1 MEWKTPQTGANR
13 LCDTL
18 ASRKPIGD
26 LSLTDF
32 DDFRDGL
39 LDTDGSCRDVNF
51 HPLTLVDCSTIVH
64 RVFAVASDCTAY
76 DSNGVPLR
84 FDAAAF
90 VDSAARI
97 PSAHA
102 ALSNVAGL
110 FAHLQC
116 FAGVDDD
123 GAFLEL
129 SFFPDDFTYCGDPLF
144 AIVRFLNS
152 LCADTSVAEYFVRYE
167 NAGWTFGATGF
178 GTGVIFTRSQVAT
191 VA

>member
-1 MEWKTPQTGANR
+1 M
-13 LCDTL
+13 
-18 ASRKPIGD
+18 S
-26 LSLTDF
+26 DF
-32 DDFRDGL
+32 DDFREGL

-51 HPLTLVDCSTIVH
+51 HPLTLVDCAKIVQ
-64 RVFAVASDCTAY
+64 RVFAVATDCTAY
-76 DSNGVPLR
+76 DSNGDPLP
-84 FDAAAF
+84 FDASAF

-110 FAHLQC
+110 FTHLQC
-116 FAGVDDD
+116 FAGADDD

-129 SFFPDDFTYCGDPLF
+129 TFFPDDFTYSGDPLV

-167 NAGWTFGATGF
+167 NVSWTLGETGF